1 MIATLNFYPFAAWQA
16 CRQNLKL
23 REQPHVVTGIDKVA
37 YASPLAKAAGI
48 QIGMGLLAARTR
60 VTSLVELEADSPQ
73 LQDAW
78 QDLVLELS
86 GLSNRLENNGLGNVS
101 LECELEDAQNLAQAF
116 GIRSGFAETKE
127 LASLAAMSSTAG
139 TVRTIKKSQHFL
151 EQLPLYIFKGLGLSS
166 KLLEKFYFLGVQKLG
181 QLFRWSKNQLKAF
194 AGKEAQ
200 VLLPY
205 LYGHDARQLCRF
217 NPPKNLSAAYDFED
231 TVFEPY
237 QLKAVI
243 DHLVTKL
250 LGNLDDYVAKRLS
263 LVATVSGINFSA
275 VRIPKQPVREIKELK
290 QQARFALEECG
301 ASSLGI
307 DSLRLELLGLYRP
320 SEQQT
325 LWRQKENRLKAIELV
340 EQRFPNSLLR
350 FKEHDPYSIVNKFQL
365 TAIANNEIISES
377 IASLPDFVTIGE
389 ANEVMESTNQRD
401 AGEWQ
406 AQAA

>member
-16 CRQNLKL
+16 CRQNLEL
-23 REQPHVVTGIDKVA
+23 REQAHVVTKVDKVA

-78 QDLVLELS
+78 QDLVLELY
-86 GLSNRLENNGLGNVS
+86 GLSNRLENNGIGNVS
-101 LECELEDAQNLAQAF
+101 LECELEDAQTLAQVF
-116 GIRSGFAETKE
+116 GIRGGFAETKE
-127 LASLAAMSSTAG
+127 LASLAAMSSSAG
-139 TVRTIKKSQHFL
+139 TVRTIKTSQSFL

-205 LYGHDARQLCRF
+205 LYGHDVRQLSKF

-231 TVFEPY
+231 TVYEPY
-237 QLKAVI
+237 QIEPVVR
-243 DHLVTKL
+243 HLVN
-250 LGNLDDYVAKRLS
+250 NLVSSLDTYVAKRLR
-263 LVATVSGINFSA
+263 LTAIVSGINFSI
-275 VRIPKQPVREIKELK
+275 VRSPKDSLRKTKEII
-290 QQARFALEECG
+290 QQALFALEESG

-307 DSLRLELLGLYRP
+307 DSIRLELLGLYRP
-320 SEQQT
+320 SEQPT

-340 EQRFPNSLLR
+340 EQRFPNSLLS
-350 FKEHDPYSIVNKFQL
+350 FNEHDPYSIVNKFQL
-365 TAIANNEIISES
+365 KAIASNEVIPES
-377 IASLPDFVTIGE
+377 IASLPDLIAIGE
-389 ANEVMESTNQRD
+389 PNEVMESTNQRD
-401 AGEWQ
+401 AREWQ